1 MQPAAPVPRTS
12 PPSRPSAPSVDSSRR
27 LQLLVALLSVIAGSA
42 DVISFLGLGRP
53 VRRPRHRQP
62 GHLAAHLATGN
73 QIGVGLLLSVPPL
86 SWCWR

>member
-1 MQPAAPVPRTS
+1 MQPAAPGPRTS

-27 LQLLVALLSVIAGSA
+27 PQLLVALLSVIAGSA
-42 DVISFLGLGRP
+42 DVISFLGLGGLF
-53 VRRPRHRQP
+53 VAHVT
-62 GHLAAHLATGN
+62 GNLAISPPTWPPGN